1 MGVNQDGCLVILQC
15 YLVSGFR
22 CQVSGRMLS
31 KWASPDETIHHL
43 PNTLPF
49 PQLTA
54 IGVFAPGLSS
64 LMFSPIH

>member
-1 MGVNQDGCLVILQC
+1 M
-15 YLVSGFR
+15 F
-22 CQVSGRMLS
+22 S
-31 KWASPDETIHHL
+31 KWASPDGTIHHL

-54 IGVFAPGLSS
+54 IGILAPGLSA

>member
-1 MGVNQDGCLVILQC
+1 MGVNRDSCLVRLQC
-15 YLVSGFR
+15 YLVSGVRF
-22 CQVSGRMLS
+22 QVSGRMFS
-31 KWASPDETIHHL
+31 KWASPDGTIHHL

-54 IGVFAPGLSS
+54 IGILAPGLSA